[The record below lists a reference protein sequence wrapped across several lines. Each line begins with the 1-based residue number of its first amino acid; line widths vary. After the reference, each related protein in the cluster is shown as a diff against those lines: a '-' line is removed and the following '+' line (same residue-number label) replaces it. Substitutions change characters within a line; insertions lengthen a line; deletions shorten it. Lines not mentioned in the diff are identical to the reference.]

1 MKIISLLKSETT
13 AVKIVGRGGKHYTA
27 ASIWAKTIN
36 EAELCT
42 WKKKEVFWDTVKIQ
56 RR

>member
-27 ASIWAKTIN
+27 VY
-36 EAELCT
+36 LG
-42 WKKKEVFWDTVKIQ
+42 
-56 RR
+56 